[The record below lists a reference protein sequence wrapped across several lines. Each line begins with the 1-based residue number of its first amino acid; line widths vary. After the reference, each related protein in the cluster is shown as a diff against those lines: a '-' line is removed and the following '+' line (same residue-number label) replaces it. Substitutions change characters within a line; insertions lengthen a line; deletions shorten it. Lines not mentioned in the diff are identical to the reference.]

1 MPRKRPKS
9 LETDVYRKLWQL
21 EHYAYMR
28 GHLWKKSYRFT
39 LIDEFRQHITAAKNA
54 YILGYEILLRYKGE
68 KVKCYN
74 AALAELSAVESN
86 MDHMIADDIGIMSE
100 KEWAN
105 TAILIDSIRVEL
117 TKLIN
122 SLNAP
127 KGTGGSESLDHGTGS
142 ESAGNKD
149 A

>member
-9 LETDVYRKLWQL
+9 LETEVYRKLLQL
-21 EHYAYMR
+21 EHYAYVR
-28 GHLWKKSYRFT
+28 GHMWKKSYRYT

-54 YILGYEILLRYKGE
+54 YILGYETLLRFRNE
-68 KVKCYN
+68 KTKCYN
-74 AALAELSAVESN
+74 AAIAELSDVESN

-100 KEWAN
+100 KDWAN
-105 TAILIDSIRVEL
+105 AAILIDSIRVEL
-117 TKLIN
+117 AKLIN
-122 SLNAP
+122 SLNA
-127 KGTGGSESLDHGTGS
+127 KGTGGSESLDFGTGS

>member
-9 LETDVYRKLWQL
+9 LETEVYRKLWQL
-21 EHYAYMR
+21 EHYAYVRCHM
-28 GHLWKKSYRFT
+28 WKKSYRYT

-54 YILGYEILLRYKGE
+54 YILGYETLLRFRNE
-68 KVKCYN
+68 KTKCYN
-74 AALAELSAVESN
+74 AAIAELSAVESN

-100 KEWAN
+100 KDWAN
-105 TAILIDSIRVEL
+105 AAVLIDSIRVEL
-117 TKLIN
+117 AKLIN
-122 SLNAP
+122 SLNA
-127 KGTGGSESLDHGTGS
+127 KGTGGSESLDFGTGS

>member
-21 EHYAYMR
+21 EHYAYVR
-28 GHLWKKSYRFT
+28 CHLWKKSYRFT

-54 YILGYEILLRYKGE
+54 YILGYEILLRYRNE

-74 AALAELSAVESN
+74 TALGELSTVESD

-100 KEWAN
+100 KE
-105 TAILIDSIRVEL
+105 LKQHLKPYYYEIR
-117 TKLIN
+117 
-122 SLNAP
+122 
-127 KGTGGSESLDHGTGS
+127 
-142 ESAGNKD
+142 
-149 A
+149 